1 MTPDAAV
8 PLLTAR
14 VTEHTSAGRRVLVLI
29 DGLTGSGKSTLAGR
43 LEAGLPGCLSLAV
56 EELVPGWQALEEGVG
71 RCAAAL
77 RELAGQGRAT
87 VRSWDWGRM
96 EPGGTRRLTLDRA
109 GAAVVEGCGALAAGA
124 QPLAGAQVI
133 RVLVEAED
141 AVRHRRLRSRDPYT
155 WDVAVW
161 EAQERRVAS
170 AWRRDPRYGPDVV
183 VRPVVPGPGVR

>member
-29 DGLTGSGKSTLAGR
+29 DGLTGSGKSTLAGH
-43 LEAGLPGCLSLAV
+43 LGAGLPGCLSLAV

-96 EPGGTRRLTLDRA
+96 EPGGARRLTLGRA

-155 WDVAVW
+155 WDVAAW
-161 EAQERRVAS
+161 EAQERRVAL